1 MTKKGILFLSL
12 AFCLL
17 ALPDTINAQC
27 KQFARNTCKP
37 GLDPYQ
43 HDGNYDAAALLVEG
57 EVADMYR
64 TLNAD
69 VNYRIGVC
77 GSSNLSAIEF
87 KVMDVKDNIIDVTIG
102 PYETYEDNLNGY
114 KAAFEAFI
122 AVRDPADSE
131 KLRTI
136 KNYLQLL
143 ENSLPIPDEHKNPN
157 RGAESPISVVDLAFA
172 GGDTKAGVQTLAFNY
187 HPGLELW
194 RLFYEESR

>member
-1 MTKKGILFLSL
+1 MTKKGILLLSL

-17 ALPDTINAQC
+17 ALPSTINAQC

-87 KVMDVKDNIIDVTIG
+87 KVMDVKDNMKVLYDNSQNDFEWKWDV
-102 PYETYEDNLNGY
+102 
-114 KAAFEAFI
+114 
-122 AVRDPADSE
+122 
-131 KLRTI
+131 
-136 KNYLQLL
+136 LL
-143 ENSLPIPDEHKNPN
+143 ESSRQLKIVVTVPVSDENATMPEE
-157 RGAESPISVVDLAFA
+157 GCVTVMI
-172 GGDTKAGVQTLAFNY
+172 GVLDF
-187 HPGLELW
+187 
-194 RLFYEESR
+194 